1 MARTLFRVLSGI
13 VVLTA
18 AVGAGASDVE
28 VIYSTRAGDT
38 LIGLEK
44 RFLTAPFGWKGLQSR
59 NHISDPARMPVGSQ
73 LRIPEAWLRVEPRSA
88 RVLAVQGDVTVDGR
102 RLAVDE
108 TLPGGSRLSTGDGA
122 FVTLLMPDDSRLT
135 VQPGS
140 LARLDKVQGFRGF
153 EGQDTRV
160 YLERG
165 RVETTVTSQRGPA
178 ARYQVRT
185 PTAVVGVRG
194 TAFRVGS
201 DTSAGTAQAEVT
213 GGEVRM
219 SPPGAGPATA
229 LPAGFGAVAR
239 AGAAIPAPRP
249 LLRAPQLD
257 AMPAVLERVAM
268 QFPFAAVEGAVRYRA
283 QLARDEAFN
292 DVVMDGVFD
301 VSPARF
307 TVSTASC
314 SRQLAMS
321 SGDEPRI

>member
-1 MARTLFRVLSGI
+1 VARTLFRVLSGI

-18 AVGAGASDVE
+18 AAGAGASDVE

-59 NHISDPARMPVGSQ
+59 NHISNPARMPVGSQ
-73 LRIPEAWLRVEPRSA
+73 LRIPEAWLQVEPRSA

-108 TLPGGSRLSTGDGA
+108 TLPGGSRLRTGDEA

-140 LARLDKVQGFRGF
+140 LARLEKVQGFRGF

-194 TAFRVGS
+194 MGRIIV
-201 DTSAGTAQAEVT
+201 
-213 GGEVRM
+213 
-219 SPPGAGPATA
+219 
-229 LPAGFGAVAR
+229 
-239 AGAAIPAPRP
+239 
-249 LLRAPQLD
+249 
-257 AMPAVLERVAM
+257 
-268 QFPFAAVEGAVRYRA
+268 
-283 QLARDEAFN
+283 FN
-292 DVVMDGVFD
+292 SIV
-301 VSPARF
+301 
-307 TVSTASC
+307 C
-314 SRQLAMS
+314 N
-321 SGDEPRI
+321 